1 MAGLLG
7 DIYSTI
13 DSTKRK
19 LSDFVQNPVESTRQ
33 FIFNR
38 NEDAGKQLGLLDQS
52 FRGANG
58 QLTIGPQTPQAQAA
72 HNQLTDGLL
81 SAMMGATVW
90 HGSPHKF
97 NKFDSSKIGTGE
109 GAQAYGH
116 GLYLA
121 ESPDVAKSYQTTLT
135 MDRGFNFGGKS
146 GLTREQL
153 QDLVNAREGGKYLD
167 GVTKPSGVADQ
178 VIDSIVYGKNGEL
191 PRGYKYGS
199 ERAALFEK
207 LKQEIAHT
215 DEGALYKVDLPDEHI
230 AKMLDWDKPLSQ
242 QPQAF
247 KDAVSAR
254 EQQRMMPILEQR
266 RATLAGLPQGAEN
279 ASILKK
285 QIAILE
291 DEITQPQAVPNMTG
305 GEYFNY
311 LRNREM
317 APAEQADWLRKAGI
331 PGIRYLDGGSR
342 GTGAGT
348 SNYVVFPGNEDILKI
363 LERNGKGLLD

>member
-121 ESPDVAKSYQTTLT
+121 ENKS
-135 MDRGFNFGGKS
+135 
-146 GLTREQL
+146 
-153 QDLVNAREGGKYLD
+153 
-167 GVTKPSGVADQ
+167 VADEYAGKLSKPIVDFSKKSAQ
-178 VIDSIVYGKNGEL
+178 DKYEMAIAKKLQSLAETTQSGSKYDALAKQFDSYLNPRLEKWNPKHPNANAYNGMAPLEGDDL
-191 PRGYKYGS
+191 TNAIAYRD
-199 ERAALFEK
+199 AAKRLGEFD
-207 LKQEIAHT
+207 LGDA
-215 DEGALYKVDLPDEHI
+215 GALYKVDLPDEAI
-230 AKMLDWDKPLSQ
+230 AKMLDWDKPLSAQ
-242 QPQAF
+242 SKEVQ
-247 KDAVSAR
+247 
-254 EQQRMMPILEQR
+254 
-266 RATLAGLPQGAEN
+266 AGLKQYLGPEWDKTWDSLQGVNAYDVLANGRNGNPTGSIEAAE
-279 ASILKK
+279 K
-285 QIAILE
+285 
-291 DEITQPQAVPNMTG
+291 
-305 GEYFNY
+305 
-311 LRNREM
+311 
-317 APAEQADWLRKAGI
+317 LRKAGI

-342 GTGAGT
+342 TGGAGT
-348 SNYVVFPGNEDILKI
+348 SNYVVFPGNEGLLKI
-363 LERNGKGLLD
+363 LERNGQGLLGN

>member
-1 MAGLLG
+1 MAGNNALAKLYSWADGVKRRARNPMQTLALG
-7 DIYSTI
+7 LT
-13 DSTKRK
+13 
-19 LSDFVQNPVESTRQ
+19 QA
-33 FIFNR
+33 
-38 NEDAGKQLGLLDQS
+38 NEDLQ
-52 FRGANG
+52 
-58 QLTIGPQTPQAQAA
+58 QAA
-72 HNQLTDGLL
+72 TDADIAYGRNGMKSVLL
-81 SAMMGATVW
+81 SQQQRDEAAKRAAQFGEQMAMAAATVY

-121 ESPDVAKSYQTTLT
+121 ESDKVAKQYQQKL
-135 MDRGFNFGGKS
+135 GAG
-146 GLTREQL
+146 
-153 QDLVNAREGGKYLD
+153 
-167 GVTKPSGVADQ
+167 
-178 VIDSIVYGKNGEL
+178 NG
-191 PRGYKYGS
+191 S
-199 ERAALFEK
+199 
-207 LKQEIAHT
+207 
-215 DEGALYKVDLPDEHI
+215 LYKVDLPDEAI
-230 AKMLDWDKPLSQ
+230 AKMLDWDTPLSQ

-342 GTGAGT
+342 SAGAGS
-348 SNYVVFPGNEDILKI
+348 SNFVVFPGNEGLLKI
-363 LERNGKGLLD
+363 LERNGGKP

>member
-1 MAGLLG
+1 MGLLG
-7 DIYSTI
+7 DVYSYGDTL
-13 DSTKRK
+13 KRK
-19 LSDFVQNPVESTRQ
+19 V
-33 FIFNR
+33 
-38 NEDAGKQLGLLDQS
+38 G
-52 FRGANG
+52 
-58 QLTIGPQTPQAQAA
+58 
-72 HNQLTDGLL
+72 GLL
-81 SAMMGATVW
+81 SDPRGTLEQFVGQLGDDMNTNISNMKTGYGFGGNKSVLSDPAQVQAAQRALADYGAQSGMAAATVW

-97 NKFDSSKIGTGE
+97 DKFDSSKIGTGE

-121 ESPDVAKSYQTTLT
+121 ESPDVAQSYQKNLSQFSRFDGKPISGNKDLSSGAKTYLLAENADLPKAIQNIKDAITRKPNNDLLPPILKELESISPNSIT
-135 MDRGFNFGGKS
+135 KSSSGF
-146 GLTREQL
+146 
-153 QDLVNAREGGKYLD
+153 
-167 GVTKPSGVADQ
+167 
-178 VIDSIVYGKNGEL
+178 
-191 PRGYKYGS
+191 
-199 ERAALFEK
+199 
-207 LKQEIAHT
+207 
-215 DEGALYKVDLPDEHI
+215 LYKVDLPDEHI

-348 SNYVVFPGNEDILKI
+348 SNFVVFPGNEGLLKI
-363 LERNGKGLLD
+363 LERNGGKP